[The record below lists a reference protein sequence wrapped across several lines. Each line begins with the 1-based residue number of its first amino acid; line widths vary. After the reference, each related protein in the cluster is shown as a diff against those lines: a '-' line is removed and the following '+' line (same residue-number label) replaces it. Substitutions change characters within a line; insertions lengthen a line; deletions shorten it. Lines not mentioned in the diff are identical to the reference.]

1 MAKLRMLHIGCGI
14 LWVLATA
21 TSGAPLPCH
30 VLTAHAAESGAK
42 SAYELFDPASLLL
55 SKGIDPKRV
64 TGRVDSDGPNEGAIT
79 LQIMIDGASAG
90 YLIMVREFD
99 LNSRLYPTI
108 SKVEVKADFQ
118 GKGLGS
124 ILYIAANR
132 MAVERF
138 QRPLHRSELTS
149 QDAKRTWRRFV
160 ELEYAEL
167 AHDEYGGEIISFR
180 TGVASTPGSK
190 AAQEIFEPK

>member
-1 MAKLRMLHIGCGI
+1 MAKLVMLRLGCGI
-14 LWVLATA
+14 LWALATTTA
-21 TSGAPLPCH
+21 AAPLPCH
-30 VLTAHAAESGAK
+30 ILTAQAAESTAK
-42 SAYELFDPASLLL
+42 TAYELFDPSSVLLA
-55 SKGIDPKRV
+55 KGIDPKRV
-64 TGRVDSDGPNEGAIT
+64 TGRVDSDGPNDGAIT
-79 LQIMIDGASAG
+79 LQLMIDGANIG
-90 YLIMVREFD
+90 YLVMVQEFD
-99 LNSRLYPTI
+99 VNSRLYPTI
-108 SKVEVKADFQ
+108 AKIEVKPDYQ

-138 QRPLHRSELTS
+138 NRPLHRSELTS

-167 AHDEYGGEIISFR
+167 TYDEYGGETIAFR
-180 TGVASTPGSK
+180 PGVAATLGSK